1 MSTVL
6 SSVAACVKISGNLN
20 LVERRGREWQVG
32 GGCGLE
38 LGKERVRQ
46 MITSFG
52 GRVTS
57 AVSGKTDLVIVGKE
71 PGFSKV
77 DPRLWPSTAQHPFQS
92 LDTPPY
98 RTRLA
103 CGPIPRAQ
111 TISTSVPRSASR

>member
-1 MSTVL
+1 MKCNARHAWCGTGLAYATMSRQRERPVL
-6 SSVAACVKISGNLN
+6 SSVAACVKISCNLN
-20 LVERRGREWQVG
+20 LVERLGREGQVG

-52 GRVTS
+52 GRVTG

-77 DPRLWPSTAQHPFQS
+77 DPPA
-92 LDTPPY
+92 
-98 RTRLA
+98 LA
-103 CGPIPRAQ
+103 
-111 TISTSVPRSASR
+111 